1 MSSDRS
7 CEPHSPLLFVAAF
20 IYTPALRGPATLVI
34 PSFLVP
40 DSRRSSLTEMGRRT
54 KPLAVGV
61 ASVRVGRRLISEVL
75 FRMLRSEA
83 FRLVSQPE
91 QNHEGFI

>member
-1 MSSDRS
+1 MKRS
-7 CEPHSPLLFVAAF
+7 PVLLPQSGHWR
-20 IYTPALRGPATLVI
+20 PAGRG
-34 PSFLVP
+34 
-40 DSRRSSLTEMGRRT
+40 RWT

-91 QNHEGFI
+91 QNHEGFT